1 MSLKDVEKKLYGF
14 SKGEEKKEE
23 KKTAESPFVEEEKKE
38 LENDWEDLDKSVNFD
53 SGQNKISK
61 KIGVFTKTTF
71 WIAVALFLVLAG
83 FVYYFISQFN
93 KTKDFRFEIK
103 GPSKVMIARPFE
115 ISIELENKSKSTL
128 KQPEILI
135 TLPEGVIS
143 LDSNNDKQIIKES
156 LGSMES
162 SALIQ
167 KRYNLAIV
175 KDEGSIKKIDVSFSY
190 FPPDIKTRFEKKKAI
205 EIEAG
210 QPAISVSMS
219 TPQKIFNSEDLEI
232 GLDYKNLS
240 DYDFKNVKLKMVYPN
255 NFIFKNT
262 TASTTSGNN
271 VWVFDDLPA
280 SSQGNFTIKGL
291 LQGPDQSFSE
301 IKSQLFVTFNNKEYL
316 LGEKTANL
324 VIASSPLSLFINLKD
339 NPNYV
344 ASPGEDLTYRLFYKN
359 NTDVGLTDAVV
370 KAKVSGVMYDFATT
384 RTNGNFDSVNTVVTW
399 NASNVSILKFLEP
412 GKEGYVEFN
421 IKIKENY
428 PIKRMFDN
436 NFVLK
441 VQAEITS
448 PTVPYNV
455 SSDKSIGL
463 ASLETKIKGNIEITS
478 SYEYPKGPYP
488 PKVDQPTTYEIKLAI
503 KNYST
508 NVRNVEVKSYL
519 QSGAKWLNIVR
530 SDAGS
535 IPSYNERTGE
545 ITWTI
550 DRILATKGVINKP
563 LEAVFDIEIT
573 PNIIQKGQL
582 LPILGDTEI
591 SAEDEFTG
599 VRLTNKIK
607 NLTTDQIVSQ

>member
-14 SKGEEKKEE
+14 SKKEEKKEE
-23 KKTAESPFVEEEKKE
+23 KKTESPFVEEEKKE
-38 LENDWEDLDKSVNFD
+38 LKNDWEDLDKNVTFD

-135 TLPEGVIS
+135 MLPESVIS
-143 LDSNNDKQIIKES
+143 LDSNGDKQIIKEN
-156 LGSMES
+156 LGSIES
-162 SALIQ
+162 GALVQ
-167 KRYNLAIV
+167 KRYNLAII
-175 KDEGSIKKIDVSFSY
+175 KDEGLIKKIDVSFSY

-210 QPAISVSMS
+210 QPAISVNMS

-232 GLDYKNLS
+232 VLDYKNLS
-240 DYDFKNVKLKMVYPN
+240 DYDFKNVKLQMVYPN

-271 VWVFDDLPA
+271 VWVFNDLPA
-280 SSQGNFTIKGL
+280 SSHGNFIIKGL
-291 LQGPDQSFSE
+291 LQGPDQSFYE

-316 LGEKTANL
+316 ISEKTANL

-359 NTDVGLTDAVV
+359 NTDVGLTDAVI
-370 KAKVSGVMYDFATT
+370 KAKVNGMMYDFTTT
-384 RTNGNFDSVNTVVTW
+384 RTNGNFDSVNNVIIW
-399 NASNVSILKFLEP
+399 NASNVPALKLLEP
-412 GKEGYVEFN
+412 GKEGYVEFS
-421 IKIKENY
+421 IKTKENY

-455 SSDKSIGL
+455 SSDESVGL
-463 ASLETKIKGNIEITS
+463 ASLETKIRGNIEVS
-478 SYEYPKGPYP
+478 ASYEILKGSYP
-488 PKVDQPTTYEIKLAI
+488 PKAGQTTTFAVKWSI

-508 NVRNVEVKSYL
+508 NVKNAEVKTYL

-545 ITWTI
+545 IIWTI
-550 DRILATKGVINKP
+550 DRILATKGVINKS